1 MTRPRDPLGP
11 PLAGDELVRDDE
23 TRVVEQLDVVVK
35 CLRILAAV
43 VQSRAAA
50 FEIEQNAT
58 EKIDVALH
66 GA

>member
-11 PLAGDELVRDDE
+11 PLARDELVRDDE

-43 VQSRAAA
+43 VQSRVAA
-50 FEIEQNAT
+50 FEIEQYAT